1 MGSTEWTTKPIRNV
15 ALFLCRRREFA
26 PDKEEEEKI
35 REAEKIALGAAEGE
49 VSDGRAEKMI
59 NIVIYPWLSYWS

>member
-15 ALFLCRRREFA
+15 ALFLFRRREFA

-35 REAEKIALGAAEGE
+35 REAEKIA
-49 VSDGRAEKMI
+49 
-59 NIVIYPWLSYWS
+59 